1 MSEERLVSIS
11 SSSHLT
17 PDDVARHSFGTVR
30 RGFDPG
36 EVRAYLE
43 SLAAGLRGVAERER
57 ELLEQLGAAED
68 RARHPVFDDSML
80 TSALGNETARVLQ
93 SAHEVAAEMV
103 AKAEAEAARLLTE
116 ASAEIEQNRTR
127 TEARLA
133 ELSAAAEAAAL
144 ELSEATRQEANA
156 TMATARNEADAL
168 LDQARDE
175 CRGMVD
181 EAQALRTRVL
191 GDLSKRR
198 KVLHAQIEQL
208 RAGRERLAQTVL
220 DARRSVDA
228 IAGELF
234 NAEDNARLAA
244 ESAGREALERADY
257 DATPE
262 ELAAQLLAD
271 GHETADEAGL
281 RPLDTGGASGTEP
294 IDVGVADDVGDED
307 TEGSDADPADAPVV
321 AEVDELFAKI
331 RAARLEEAPGDV
343 PAPDVDRDPADTAA
357 VVPSATSGATA
368 KANPKAAAKA
378 NPKAAAKTTPKAA
391 ASPVDP
397 VVSEAPPEDDGGDDG
412 GGDGPP
418 DEQHPLAVRRDE
430 LIEPI
435 VTTLARRLKRTLQD
449 TQNDLLDSLRSNGS
463 RWSTGLLPDETEHLD
478 TYSTAALPALEQAA
492 AAGVSFAASPG
503 ATGPKTDV
511 LVGVAHELAEAVV
524 GPLRRRLAGGEG
536 LDDAEESVVGEH
548 VGAAFREWKGER
560 IERLAADHVVAAFS
574 TGTLAAAEGTDG
586 AQLEWVAVSGSEDP
600 PCPDCEDNGLS
611 GSQAPGEEFPTG
623 HRHPPAHP
631 GCRCLLAPS
640 AT

>member
-1 MSEERLVSIS
+1 MSEERLLSIS

-43 SLAAGLRGVAERER
+43 SLAAGLRGLAERER
-57 ELLEQLGAAED
+57 QLLDQLDAAED
-68 RARHPVFDDSML
+68 RARNPEFDESML
-80 TSALGNETARVLQ
+80 TSALGHETARVLQ

-103 AKAEAEAARLLTE
+103 AKAEAEAGRLLTE
-116 ASAEIEQNRTR
+116 AGDEIEQNRTR

-133 ELSAAAEAAAL
+133 EQSAATEAAAL
-144 ELSEATRQEANA
+144 ALTEATRQEANA

-168 LDQARDE
+168 LDQAREE

-244 ESAGREALERADY
+244 ESAGREALERSDE

-271 GHETADEAGL
+271 EHETADGSG
-281 RPLDTGGASGTEP
+281 PGSPGTGTGSATVSAVVGHEPGT
-294 IDVGVADDVGDED
+294 GDEYV
-307 TEGSDADPADAPVV
+307 EGSDADPADAPVV
-321 AEVDELFAKI
+321 AEVEELFAKI
-331 RAARLEEAPGDV
+331 RAARLEDDEPDET
-343 PAPDVDRDPADTAA
+343 PAPELDGDEVAAA
-357 VVPSATSGATA
+357 VSASPRATA
-368 KANPKAAAKA
+368 KTSPRV
-378 NPKAAAKTTPKAA
+378 
-391 ASPVDP
+391 ASTAPGPVA
-397 VVSEAPPEDDGGDDG
+397 SEAPSEDTAGAPSEETA
-412 GGDGPP
+412 GDGPP
-418 DEQHPLAVRRDE
+418 DEQHPLALRRDE

-435 VTTLARRLKRTLQD
+435 VTTLSRRLKRTLQD
-449 TQNDLLDSLRSNGS
+449 SQNDLLDRLRSNGS
-463 RWSTGLLPDETEHLD
+463 RWTTDLLPDETEHLD
-478 TYSTAALPALEQAA
+478 TYSTASLPALEQAA

-511 LVGVAHELAEAVV
+511 LVGVAHQLAEAVV
-524 GPLRRRLAGGEG
+524 GPLRRRLADGEG
-536 LDDAEESVVGEH
+536 LDEAEESVVNEH

-574 TGTLAAAEGTDG
+574 TGTLAAAEGTDA

-631 GCRCLLAPS
+631 GCRCLLALS